1 MNQQGTSLNQIAE
14 QYGIST
20 QTLRRRIEQ
29 HPELGIKLV
38 ARKRTVLDANQT
50 ASLCAILDKLYRT
63 DDEDAAPVKVEG
75 KTDSPSAHAP
85 SGQSARA
92 SRGRTEKA
100 HPSATRTSNAESL
113 NDALERIARL
123 EKTNADLRSENER
136 LESDIAAAKTDIA
149 VANAR
154 AEERGDRI
162 ASLERHA
169 DEYPKLLKEG
179 KSEARAAGI
188 VEGKAQGVEEGR
200 KAGIEEER
208 ARWQQMGRWKR
219 FFGRH

>member
-14 QYGIST
+14 QYDIST

-38 ARKRTVLDANQT
+38 ARKRTLLDANQT
-50 ASLCAILDKLYRT
+50 AALCAILDKLYAT
-63 DDEDAAPVKVEG
+63 DDEEGAEAAPRAKAEH
-75 KTDSPSAHAP
+75 KSAP
-85 SGQSARA
+85 SQHSRHRA
-92 SRGRTEKA
+92 AGTRAANTASEAHTAAAAEADDDLAQAKA
-100 HPSATRTSNAESL
+100 
-113 NDALERIARL
+113 RIAELEQANAHLLSEKQRL
-123 EKTNADLRSENER
+123 E
-136 LESDIAAAKTDIA
+136 TDIA

-162 ASLERHA
+162 SSLERHA
-169 DEYPKLLKEG
+169 NEYPKLLKEG

-208 ARWQQMGRWKR
+208 TRWQQMGRWKR
-219 FFGRH
+219 FFGRR

>member
-1 MNQQGTSLNQIAE
+1 MNQQGTSLNQIAK
-14 QYGIST
+14 QYDIST

-50 ASLCAILDKLYRT
+50 AALCAILDKLYT
-63 DDEDAAPVKVEG
+63 TEENAPAI
-75 KTDSPSAHAP
+75 PSATPTAGAGATP
-85 SGQSARA
+85 TRSTQTA
-92 SRGRTEKA
+92 SRGTAGSKARSTKQPSASSAAPSEDLSNALNRIAELEKA
-100 HPSATRTSNAESL
+100 NAELLS
-113 NDALERIARL
+113 EKQRL
-123 EKTNADLRSENER
+123 E
-136 LESDIAAAKTDIA
+136 TDIA

-162 ASLERHA
+162 SSLERHA

-188 VEGKAQGVEEGR
+188 VEGKAQGIEEGR

-208 ARWQQMGRWKR
+208 TRWQQMGRWKR

>member
-14 QYGIST
+14 QYDIST

-38 ARKRTVLDANQT
+38 ARKRTLLDANQT
-50 ASLCAILDKLYRT
+50 AALCAILDKLYAT
-63 DDEDAAPVKVEG
+63 DDEEAPAATP
-75 KTDSPSAHAP
+75 HAP
-85 SGQSARA
+85 AEHKAAGSQHSHHRATGSRA
-92 SRGRTEKA
+92 STTASKA
-100 HPSATRTSNAESL
+100 TADDLAQ
-113 NDALERIARL
+113 AKARIAELEAANAHLLSEKQRL
-123 EKTNADLRSENER
+123 E
-136 LESDIAAAKTDIA
+136 TDIA

-162 ASLERHA
+162 SSLERHA

-208 ARWQQMGRWKR
+208 TRWQQMGRWKR
-219 FFGRH
+219 FFGRQ

>member
-50 ASLCAILDKLYRT
+50 AALCAILDKLYRT
-63 DDEDAAPVKVEG
+63 DDEAPAPNKSEG
-75 KTDSPSAHAP
+75 KSDAPSAHAP
-85 SGQSARA
+85 SVPSAHPTRN
-92 SRGRTEKA
+92 RTEKA
-100 HPSATRTSNAESL
+100 KGPAARPSNADNLS
-113 NDALERIARL
+113 DALERIAQL
-123 EKTNADLRSENER
+123 EKANADLRSENER
-136 LESDIAAAKTDIA
+136 LETDIAAAKTDIA

-219 FFGRH
+219 FFGRR